1 MGQAKKNYPY
11 QRRQPELT
19 PCYRIVQE
27 ELSTFIQDRELEE
40 RPLPQYVI
48 DEFKA
53 YLKCGILAYGFLR
66 LTCGQCNEEKIT
78 AFSCKKRG
86 FCPGCIGKRMAEA
99 AAHLADNVLPEV
111 PYRQFV
117 LTFPF
122 PMRYWLNTNKALFAT
137 VHKIITDEI
146 QEFYT
151 NSTGV
156 PDSREPKA
164 GIVSMTQ
171 RFGSALNLNPHLH
184 ILVTDGVHY
193 RPEDPLFRKAKGID
207 DQLVGGLLEVITTR
221 IIGVL
226 QEKGYLDKYGE
237 LVDNPLL
244 DEFFQK
250 SDAIHMATQASLSG
264 RLLGSWPSVS

>member
-1 MGQAKKNYPY
+1 
-11 QRRQPELT
+11 
-19 PCYRIVQE
+19 
-27 ELSTFIQDRELEE
+27 
-40 RPLPQYVI
+40 
-48 DEFKA
+48 
-53 YLKCGILAYGFLR
+53 
-66 LTCGQCNEEKIT
+66 
-78 AFSCKKRG
+78 
-86 FCPGCIGKRMAEA
+86 
-99 AAHLADNVLPEV
+99 
-111 PYRQFV
+111 
-117 LTFPF
+117 
-122 PMRYWLNTNKALFAT
+122 MRYWLNTNKALFAT

-156 PDSREPKA
+156 TDSREPKA